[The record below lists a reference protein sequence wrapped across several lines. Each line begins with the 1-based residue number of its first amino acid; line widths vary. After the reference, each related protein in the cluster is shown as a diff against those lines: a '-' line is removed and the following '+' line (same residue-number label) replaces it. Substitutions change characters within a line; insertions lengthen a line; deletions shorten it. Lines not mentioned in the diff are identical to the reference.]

1 MQVGLEIN
9 AYCISLCTIY
19 VAIKRSLVAIFI
31 SFALLLI
38 PYMALGNAC
47 TLFDVQDWKTT
58 HYDGRQRWADVTSH
72 WATVVYGGRKGAVC
86 GGD

>member
-19 VAIKRSLVAIFI
+19 VAIKRSLMAIFF

-38 PYMALGNAC
+38 PYMAMGNAY
-47 TLFDVQDWKTT
+47 TLFDVQD
-58 HYDGRQRWADVTSH
+58 
-72 WATVVYGGRKGAVC
+72 
-86 GGD
+86 